1 MFFLWR
7 AEHKMFTWIK
17 NKILGERVEMQSTAK
32 TERYYQLKCNEVL
45 QGKVEY
51 RLSDATRV
59 DILTEDLAIE
69 VDFAKKY
76 YEAIGQA
83 CHYAEMT
90 ERKPAI
96 LLIVREKYQEKYV
109 EAAGRLCKST
119 KIRVGGEDYH
129 IVMMVYRDFS

>member
-1 MFFLWR
+1 ML
-7 AEHKMFTWIK
+7 TWIK
-17 NKILGERVEMQSTAK
+17 NKLIGEPEAIEATPK
-32 TERYYQLKCNEVL
+32 TERYYQLKCNATL
-45 QGKVEY
+45 QDKVEY
-51 RLSDATRV
+51 KLPDSTRV

-90 ERKPAI
+90 GRKPAI
-96 LLIVREKYQEKYV
+96 LLIVREKYQEKYIR
-109 EAAGRLCKST
+109 AAARVCKST
-119 KIRVGGEDYH
+119 KIRIAGEDYH

>member
-1 MFFLWR
+1 
-7 AEHKMFTWIK
+7 MFTWIK
-17 NKILGERVEMQSTAK
+17 DKLLGKPVEMQATTK
-32 TERYYQLKCNEVL
+32 NERYYQLKCNETL

-51 RLSDATRV
+51 KLPDATRV

-90 ERKPAI
+90 GKKPAI
-96 LLIVREKYQEKYV
+96 LLIVREKYEEKYI
-109 EAAGRLCKST
+109 AAAARVCKSA

>member
-1 MFFLWR
+1 
-7 AEHKMFTWIK
+7 MFTWVK
-17 NKILGERVEMQSTAK
+17 NKLLGEPIALTATSK
-32 TERYYQLKCNEVL
+32 TERYYQLKCNETL

-51 RLSDATRV
+51 RLPDATRV

-90 ERKPAI
+90 GKKPAI
-96 LLIVREKYQEKYV
+96 LLIVREKYEEKYI
-109 EAAGRLCKST
+109 AAASRVCKSA

>member
-1 MFFLWR
+1 ML
-7 AEHKMFTWIK
+7 TWIK
-17 NKILGERVEMQSTAK
+17 NKLLGEPVASTAAPK
-32 TERYYQLKCNEVL
+32 TERYYQLKCNETL

-51 RLSDATRV
+51 RLPDATRV

-90 ERKPAI
+90 GRKPAI
-96 LLIVREKYQEKYV
+96 LLIVREPYQEKYIK
-109 EAAGRLCKST
+109 AAARICKST
-119 KIRVGGEDYH
+119 KIRVNGEDYH
-129 IVMMVYRDFS
+129 IAMMVYRDFS

>member
-1 MFFLWR
+1 
-7 AEHKMFTWIK
+7 MFTWIK
-17 NKILGERVEMQSTAK
+17 NKLLGEPVKMQAASK
-32 TERYYQLKCNEVL
+32 TERYYQLKCNETL
-45 QGKVEY
+45 QGQVEY
-51 RLSDATRV
+51 RLPDATRV

-90 ERKPAI
+90 GRKPAI
-96 LLIVREKYQEKYV
+96 LLIVREKYQEKYIK
-109 EAAGRLCKST
+109 AAARVCKST
-119 KIRVGGEDYH
+119 KIRVNGEDYH